1 MNRSLYMRASKIII
15 IINVIILIL
24 CIPGFIV
31 LNSYLSKKNSGTKEP
46 EATFVPG
53 NNTEDNTRLPQ
64 EDEINENEVEE
75 EEEKEEEIQVEIVP
89 EALPSNYNFTWDVLK
104 DNTILENY
112 KRKDEVKF
120 PSYNKYNEIKGIT
133 TFRGNNY
140 RNSASYGYADVT
152 EEKLEKIWNVKIG
165 YLDSW
170 TGVGWNGQPAIVNWD
185 GNLRKKMNLYQDKKN
200 KDNLKEVIYG
210 TLDGKIY
217 FLDLDDG
224 SYTRD
229 PINVG
234 IPIKGSVTVDP
245 RGYPLLYSG
254 QGIDVVNGKRV
265 SIGFRIFSLIDQKML
280 YFING
285 IDSTSHRLWG
295 AFDSTPLIHKET
307 DTLFECGEN
316 GFLYSIKL
324 NTNYDID
331 NGKISIEP
339 DVIKYRYTSPVNRR
353 LGIESSIAAYK
364 NYGYFVD
371 NSGTFTCID
380 LNTLTPVWIRN
391 VTDDTDSTA
400 AIEDLG
406 SGNVFIYTANEVDI
420 QGQGGYSYI
429 RKINA
434 LSGELIWEKK
444 YKCAYNPDIA
454 GGALA
459 SPVIGKNNISN
470 LVIYTLAKTDNK
482 QNGGK
487 LIAFN
492 KETGEEVWVLD
503 MDFYSW
509 SSPVDIYT
517 KDGKCYIIQCDSGG
531 NMFLIEGAT
540 GKVLDQIPL
549 YANVEG
555 SPAVYEDII
564 VVGTRGQQIWG
575 IKIK

>member
-1 MNRSLYMRASKIII
+1 MKISKLII
-15 IINVIILIL
+15 IINTIILVL
-24 CIPGFIV
+24 CILGFVV
-31 LNSYLSKKNSGTKEP
+31 LNRYLHKNDLEITPP
-46 EATFVPG
+46 ESTFIPEENITSNSHHTDDKSETDV
-53 NNTEDNTRLPQ
+53 EDQ
-64 EDEINENEVEE
+64 S
-75 EEEKEEEIQVEIVP
+75 KEEIEEIIEIEIVP
-89 EALPSNYNFTWDVLK
+89 EVLPSSHNFTWDILK

-112 KRKDEVKF
+112 TSDKYIKFDSDE
-120 PSYNKYNEIKGIT
+120 KYNEIKGVT

-152 EEKLEKIWNVKIG
+152 EEKLEKIWSVNIG
-165 YLDSW
+165 YLDAW
-170 TGVGWNGQPAIVNWD
+170 TGIGWNGQPVIVNWEND
-185 GNLRKKMNLYQDKKN
+185 LREKMNIYEDKKN
-200 KDNLKEVIYG
+200 IHNLKEVIYG
-210 TLDGKIY
+210 ALDGHIY
-217 FLDLDDG
+217 FLDLENG
-224 SYTRD
+224 SYTRE

-254 QGIDVVNGKRV
+254 QGIDVVNGRRV

-280 YFING
+280 YFLDG
-285 IDSTSHRLWG
+285 IDTISYRLWG
-295 AFDSTPLIHKET
+295 AFDSNPLIHKET

-316 GFLYSIKL
+316 GLFYSIKL
-324 NTNYDID
+324 NTNYDKSD
-331 NGKISIEP
+331 GEISITP
-339 DVIKYRYTSPVNRR
+339 DIIKYRYTSPVNGR

-371 NSGTFTCID
+371 NSGTLTCID

-391 VTDDTDSTA
+391 VTDDTDSTI

-406 SGNVFIYTANEVDI
+406 GGNVFLYTSNEVDI
-420 QGQGGYSYI
+420 QGPGGYSYV
-429 RKINA
+429 RKIHA

-444 YKCAYNPDIA
+444 YQCTYNPDIG
-454 GGALA
+454 GGAFA
-459 SPVIGKNNISN
+459 SPIVGKNDINN
-470 LVIYTLAKTDNK
+470 LVIYKLAKAYK

-492 KETGEEVWVLD
+492 KETGEEVWVID

-517 KDGKCYIIQCDSGG
+517 KDGKSYIIQCDSGG
-531 NMFLIEGAT
+531 HIFLIEGTT
-540 GKVLDQIPL
+540 GKILDQIPL
-549 YANVEG
+549 HANVEG
-555 SPAVYEDII
+555 SPAVYDDMI

>member
-1 MNRSLYMRASKIII
+1 MRVSKIII
-15 IINVIILIL
+15 IVNVIILIL
-24 CIPGFIV
+24 CIPGFIII
-31 LNSYLSKKNSGTKEP
+31 NNYLSKNNSGVKEP
-46 EATFVPG
+46 EITLIPG
-53 NNTEDNTRLPQ
+53 NNANDNNHQ
-64 EDEINENEVEE
+64 FEEEENNESEKEE
-75 EEEKEEEIQVEIVP
+75 EEEEEEIIIEVVP

-104 DNTILENY
+104 DSTILESY
-112 KRKDEVKF
+112 TRDQFIKF
-120 PSYNKYNEIKGIT
+120 PSYEKYNEIKGIT

-140 RNSASYGYADVT
+140 RNSASYGYADVVY
-152 EEKLEKIWNVKIG
+152 EKLEKVWSVNIG
-165 YLDSW
+165 HLDSW

-185 GNLRKKMNLYQDKKN
+185 EDLKRKMNLYENKKN
-200 KDNLKEVIYG
+200 TEELKEVIYG

-217 FLDLDDG
+217 FLDLADG

-265 SIGFRIFSLIDQKML
+265 SLGFRIFSLIDQKQL
-280 YFING
+280 YFLDG
-285 IDSTSHRLWG
+285 IDTASYRLWG

-324 NTNYDID
+324 NTNFDVN
-331 NGKISIEP
+331 NGKISVEP
-339 DVIKYRYTSPVNRR
+339 DVVKYRYTSPVKRR

-364 NYGYFVD
+364 NYGYFTD

-380 LNTLTPVWIRN
+380 LNTLTPVWIKN

-400 AIEDLG
+400 VIENSG
-406 SGNVFIYTANEVDI
+406 GGNVFIYTANEVDI
-420 QGQGGYSYI
+420 QGHGGYSYI

-434 LSGELIWEKK
+434 LSGELIWERK
-444 YKCAYNPDIA
+444 YKCIYNADIA

-459 SPVIGKNNISN
+459 SPVIGKNDISD
-470 LVIYTLAKTDNK
+470 LIIYTLAKTNNG
-482 QNGGK
+482 NGGK
-487 LIAFN
+487 LIAFD
-492 KETGEEVWVLD
+492 KKTGEEVWVLD

-509 SSPVDIYT
+509 SSPVDVYT
-517 KDGKCYIIQCDSGG
+517 KDGKSYIIQCDSGG
-531 NMFLIEGAT
+531 NMFLIEGIS
-540 GKVLDQIPL
+540 GKVLDKIPL
-549 YANVEG
+549 NANVEG
-555 SPAVYEDII
+555 SPAVYENMI